1 MSYEELMTRKA
12 FSEDEYNGVI
22 LEEQPINQ
30 NSVHEL
36 R

>member
-1 MSYEELMTRKA
+1 MSYEELLTTKA
-12 FSEDEYNGVI
+12 FSEDEYNGLT
-22 LEEQPINQ
+22 LEENPINQ